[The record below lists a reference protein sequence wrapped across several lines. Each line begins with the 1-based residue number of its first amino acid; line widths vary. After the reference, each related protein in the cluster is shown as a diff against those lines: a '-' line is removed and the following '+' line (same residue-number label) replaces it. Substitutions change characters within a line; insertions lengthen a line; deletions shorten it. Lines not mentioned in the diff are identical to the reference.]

1 MLKKLLSWLTSLKNS
16 SQKASLTTA
25 STSPAVAEPLEEIK
39 MAITPKKA
47 ASAASKKNVSSA
59 ANKAMKEGKSLK
71 DAISAAKK
79 GK

>member
-1 MLKKLLSWLTSLKNS
+1 MHEPAQVLVIINEKNRVNLNLFS
-16 SQKASLTTA
+16 S
-25 STSPAVAEPLEEIK
+25 E

>member
-1 MLKKLLSWLTSLKNS
+1 MLKKLLSWLKNPS
-16 SQKASLTTA
+16 PKASLTTA
-25 STSPAVAEPLEEIK
+25 STNPAVAEPLEEIK